1 MKTLSMVDINITER
15 DEVIFAE
22 IEKIRDE
29 IISADIE
36 LSFMD
41 FGAVSPNM
49 NLSQEEMYRG
59 RPVTRSTKDVC
70 KQGLKGDWAVLL
82 YFLVKNNKPNNILEL
97 GTCCGF
103 SAIYMS
109 KGNPDAIIYTIEGAA
124 PVADIARKN
133 YIKAGCSNIVQV
145 VGRFQDVLLKTL
157 QEMRSVDF
165 AFIDGHHDRGATINY
180 FSHIKPF
187 LSKGAIVV
195 FDDIS
200 WSKGM
205 REAWYKI
212 VKDGRITRFEDLQKM
227 GICYIE

>member
-1 MKTLSMVDINITER
+1 MVDINITER
-15 DEVIFAE
+15 DKAIFTE
-22 IEKIRDE
+22 IERIRDE

-36 LSFMD
+36 LTFMD
-41 FGAVSPNM
+41 FGAVSPDA
-49 NLSQEEMYRG
+49 NLSQEEMYLG

-70 KQGLKGDWAVLL
+70 KQGLKGDWAALI
-82 YFLVKNNKPNNILEL
+82 YFLVKNNKPKNILEL

-109 KGNPDAIIYTIEGAA
+109 KGNPDAMIYTIEGASR
-124 PVADIARKN
+124 VADIARRN

-145 VGRFQDVLLKTL
+145 VGRFRDVLLKTL

-165 AFIDGHHDRGATINY
+165 AFIDGHHDKDATINY
-180 FSHIKPF
+180 FSQIKPF
-187 LSKGAIVV
+187 LSKKAIVV

-205 REAWYKI
+205 REAWDEI
-212 VKDGRITRFEDLQKM
+212 VKDGRITMFEDLQKL

>member
-1 MKTLSMVDINITER
+1 MFDINITER

-22 IEKIRDE
+22 IERIRDE

-41 FGAVSPNM
+41 FGAVSPDA

-59 RPVTRSTKDVC
+59 RTVTRSTKDVC
-70 KQGLKGDWAVLL
+70 RQGLKENWAALI
-82 YFLVKNNKPNNILEL
+82 YFLVKNNKPKNILEL

-124 PVADIARKN
+124 HVADIARKN
-133 YIKAGCSNIVQV
+133 YIKAECSNIVQI

-157 QEMRSVDF
+157 QEMGSVDF
-165 AFIDGHHDRGATINY
+165 AFIDGHHDRDATINY
-180 FSHIKPF
+180 FSQIKPF
-187 LSKGAIVV
+187 LSKKAVVV

-205 REAWYKI
+205 REAWDI
-212 VKDGRITRFEDLQKM
+212 VIKDERITRFEDLQKL